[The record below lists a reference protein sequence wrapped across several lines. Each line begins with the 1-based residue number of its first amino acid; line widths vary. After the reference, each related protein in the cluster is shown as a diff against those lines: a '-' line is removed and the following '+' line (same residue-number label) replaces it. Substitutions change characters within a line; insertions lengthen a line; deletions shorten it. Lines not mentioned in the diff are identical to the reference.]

1 MNFRFFEFQTY
12 EEAFDAMNLMADAS
26 VSIES
31 VLKKKVPDTILRG
44 LVKGAKEIENTTT
57 ILAENA
63 RQLASTLDD
72 NSLNKIHTAA
82 KHAILKA
89 QSMVVAAKVMAPYLH
104 RPDATEQFS
113 SSICALSKDIRALSA
128 MCHVNIFSRFPITVF
143 IIGIKAFIL
152 LD

>member
-1 MNFRFFEFQTY
+1 
-12 EEAFDAMNLMADAS
+12 MA
-26 VSIES
+26 E
-31 VLKKKVPDTILRG
+31 K
-44 LVKGAKEIENTTT
+44 
-57 ILAENA
+57 A

-113 SSICALSKDIRALSA
+113 SSIRALSKDIKALSS
-128 MCHVNIFSRFPITVF
+128 MCHVSALSHVL
-143 IIGIKAFIL
+143 A
-152 LD
+152 